1 MSHKAHGNE
10 LVAFL
15 PIQPVEPPI
24 LQTHSAIRHQ
34 RRWRL

>member
-15 PIQPVEPPI
+15 PIQPVEPIPFK
-24 LQTHSAIRHQ
+24 LTQRHPYIGGE
-34 RRWRL
+34 RL